1 LALHAEFLDLP
12 AFAQGFGGQVTRM
25 TQGPG
30 VHETRERRKREP
42 VCRFSCLLAC
52 FVGDEDFFDF
62 LKQLAVSTRIQL
74 MKNRDYNHTFTT
86 ILLALGLLA
95 LSPIAQAVV
104 PAPDGGYP
112 GGNTAEGTGA
122 LLSRTTGLYNTA
134 VGIFSVLSL
143 TDGNFCTGVGAGTLL
158 SNTGSSNTATGAGAL
173 LSNVSGGSNTADG
186 TFALFSNTA
195 TGNTAIG
202 ASALLNNTTGGTLG
216 NIQGFDVGPNVAVGW
231 QALESNT
238 LASANTA
245 VGYQALHS
253 FTTGPVGFEQIGL
266 CTAVGF
272 QALANNAAT
281 GFGNSGF
288 GYQAL
293 MSNADGSGNT
303 AVGFS
308 SLSNNTA
315 SGNTAI
321 GGFALFLNTSGGNN
335 TANGTS
341 ALFSNDTGSRNT
353 ANGNSALLSNTTGD
367 DNTADGFN
375 ALEIN
380 TTGAGN
386 TAVGGNALLNSTGSF
401 NTALGFDAGS
411 SQDAG
416 SNNVYIGAGVVGLA
430 GENNTI
436 HIAENL
442 PQAPG
447 ASACIIGG
455 IFNQTSAGGI
465 PVLINGNGKLG
476 TSSSSRR
483 FKEEIKPMD
492 KASEAILALKPVT
505 FHYKSDTK
513 GTPQFGLIAEEVAE
527 VNPDLVVRD
536 KEGKPYT
543 VRYDQVNAMLL
554 NEFLKEHKRVQEL
567 NASVA
572 KQEAAIAQQRKDFEA
587 ATAQQRKD
595 FQAIAA
601 EQKKE
606 IQALTATV
614 REQAAQIQKVSAR
627 LQVTKPAPQVAAN
640 KD

>member
-216 NIQGFDVGPNVAVGW
+216 NIQGLDVGPNVAVGTE
-231 QALESNT
+231 ALKSNT
-238 LASANTA
+238 IASANTA
-245 VGYQALHS
+245 VGYQALHD
-253 FTTGPVGFEQIGL
+253 FTTGPVGFEQVGL

-272 QALANNAAT
+272 QALASAT
-281 GFGNSGF
+281 VGFGNSGF

-293 MSNADGSGNT
+293 MNNTDGAGNTAIGLQALLANTSGNSNVAIGNNTLLHNTIGDTNTATGFGALETNIDGSDNTANGRSALGANTAGSGNT
-303 AVGFS
+303 ALG
-308 SLSNNTA
+308 A
-315 SGNTAI
+315 
-321 GGFALFLNTSGGNN
+321 FA
-335 TANGTS
+335 
-341 ALFSNDTGSRNT
+341 
-353 ANGNSALLSNTTGD
+353 
-367 DNTADGFN
+367 
-375 ALEIN
+375 
-380 TTGAGN
+380 
-386 TAVGGNALLNSTGSF
+386 
-401 NTALGFDAGS
+401 
-411 SQDAG
+411 
-416 SNNVYIGAGVVGLA
+416 GAGVTTADNVIAIGTF
-430 GENNTI
+430 GENVSDT
-436 HIAENL
+436 
-442 PQAPG
+442 
-447 ASACIIGG
+447 CYIGN
-455 IFNQTSAGGI
+455 IFGVTSAGATA
-465 PVLINGNGKLG
+465 VVVNSAGKLG
-476 TSSSSRR
+476 TIVSSRR
-483 FKEEIKPMD
+483 FKDDIKPMD
-492 KASEAILALKPVT
+492 QASEALFALQPVT
-505 FHYKSDTK
+505 FHYKKDIDPN
-513 GTPQFGLIAEEVAE
+513 GIPQFGLVAE
-527 VNPDLVVRD
+527 DVEAVNPDLVVRD
-536 KEGKPYT
+536 KEGKVNT